1 MNDPMGDTPTIERA
15 KPKGMTPAK
24 RRAATDKLKAT
35 LAAKKAAA
43 ERPAAHAEAAVR
55 RQSPRP
61 APPRAESNRDLAR
74 ETPRRGAAVAVG
86 HGGERLTRRRTTVGD
101 QFAVPLNEIPE
112 GWTYQWNT
120 VTVLN
125 QNMKE
130 IERGDLLM
138 HENGWRPVPASRHP
152 GRWAPVGY
160 EGSIIIEGLRL
171 EERPASLTQEAV
183 AEDNMRAKAQVRD
196 RTDALRL
203 TQKQLPGA
211 GQALASRAGPQ
222 MGMRMSIDNA
232 LDIPRPQHE
241 IEDGGF
247 EE

>member
-1 MNDPMGDTPTIERA
+1 MNDPMGDSPVIERS
-15 KPKGMTPAK
+15 KPKGGMTPAK
-24 RRAATDKLKAT
+24 RRAATEKLKAT
-35 LAAKKAAA
+35 LAAKKAAS
-43 ERPAAHAEAAVR
+43 ERPVAHAEAPMR
-55 RQSPRP
+55 RSPRP
-61 APPRAESNRDLAR
+61 APRPESNRDLAR

-86 HGGERLTRRRTTVGD
+86 HSGERLTRRRTTVGD
-101 QFAVPLNEIPE
+101 QFEVPKNEIPA

-125 QNMKE
+125 QNLKE
-130 IERGDLLM
+130 VERGDLLM

-171 EERPASLTQEAV
+171 EERPASLTQEAAV
-183 AEDNMRAKAQVRD
+183 EDEMRAKAQVRD

-211 GQALASRAGPQ
+211 GQAQASRVGPQ
-222 MGMRMSIDNA
+222 MGMRMSIDPA
-232 LDIPRPQHE
+232 LDIPRPGHQV
-241 IEDGGF
+241 EDDGF
-247 EE
+247 DE